1 MSYSDLREF
10 IEFLESKNEIR
21 HIKTSVS
28 RDLEISEIT
37 DRTIKSGGP
46 ALLFENVEGYSVP
59 VITNLFGTHQRTAW
73 ALGVNKADD
82 LTSKVRNIM
91 GLVQNPPSS
100 MIDKLKTLKDL
111 VGMARTQ
118 PKTCLLYTSD
128 AADDSLV

>member
-46 ALLFENVEGYSVP
+46 SLLF
-59 VITNLFGTHQRTAW
+59 
-73 ALGVNKADD
+73 
-82 LTSKVRNIM
+82 
-91 GLVQNPPSS
+91 
-100 MIDKLKTLKDL
+100 
-111 VGMARTQ
+111 
-118 PKTCLLYTSD
+118 
-128 AADDSLV
+128 